1 LDQAN
6 LQVADPPITSSN
18 NHQQPNTSASI
29 AGAGGGTLLVLLANN
44 LPDSYFL
51 KSWLVI
57 IAPSVSIALSLFWKY
72 ISRKTNAY
80 FKVKKVARS
89 KKILQRKIAAALHN
103 KLISKEEAAMLRRK
117 MIELELQSIEN
128 LANKIKSIDF
138 ED

>member
-1 LDQAN
+1 MDQAN
-6 LQVADPPITSSN
+6 LTVADPHVTPSPQ
-18 NHQQPNTSASI
+18 QQPNTTASI

-44 LPDSYFL
+44 LPDNYPL

-57 IAPSVSIALSLFWKY
+57 IAPSVSIALSVFWKF

-80 FKVKKVARS
+80 FKVKKIARS
-89 KKILQRKIAAALHN
+89 KKILHRKIEAALHN
-103 KLISKEEAAMLRRK
+103 RLISREEAAMLKRK

-128 LANKIKSIDF
+128 LSNKIRNIDF